1 MMQTETLAPAPR
13 TLALSVRM
21 TKPVLPRLAV
31 LGIVLIAVGVS
42 LAGYATIKAI
52 QIHDEDTMYKL
63 LIISGLV
70 LALTGLLFVIHTQ
83 RKNPESQVPA
93 GAQC

>member
-1 MMQTETLAPAPR
+1 MIQMETLAPSPR

-42 LAGYATIKAI
+42 LAVYATIKAI
-52 QIHDEDTMYKL
+52 QIHDEDTMFKL

-70 LALTGLLFVIHTQ
+70 LALMGLLFVIHTQ
-83 RKNPESQVPA
+83 RKNPESRVPA